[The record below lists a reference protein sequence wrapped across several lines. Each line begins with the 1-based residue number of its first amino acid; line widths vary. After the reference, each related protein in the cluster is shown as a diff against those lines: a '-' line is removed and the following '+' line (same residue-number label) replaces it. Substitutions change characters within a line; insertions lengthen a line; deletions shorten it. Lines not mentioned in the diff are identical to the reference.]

1 MKTKSKKV
9 LTLLLALVMVLS
21 SVPITALAT
30 DNEEQTILETNIE
43 NVKFDYQKDEAFQ
56 ASATVV
62 AADRDK
68 YEIEYECWQEFEGND
83 PVAAWYS
90 DGASHGS
97 LPALTSFE
105 SNKKYVYSIMLKPK
119 DGYTFSIYVTM
130 EVNGKRVSTTLSSNH
145 LYAPGVKTLETLK
158 QITAADIENVKFDY
172 EHGNTPEASATVPIT
187 DQDKYNVSYEC
198 WAKMENIDEYTSVP
212 TQYWYSDDSWYQE
225 DDVRLNTF
233 DKDGK
238 YDYTIRLKAKKGYC
252 FSDSITADN
261 ITLNG
266 KSLPEGSYVLVLDE
280 GETCIISYGRYIRTL
295 RSVETVNLNGISTYF
310 FANESPSFGGYS
322 ASAFY
327 DTNYQSWEEK
337 DNRSVGISSNE
348 SENAKYN
355 QLITGFEYGKTYIY
369 GVSFKIED
377 LGFEEGYRFN
387 NNTKLYINNEEITL
401 APDQVEV
408 ASDGMSIHFKDVLTM
423 TPQPENPT
431 PPQPTEPPQP
441 TVPEVPATTQPTV
454 PTPTQPTQA
463 TTTQTATKITK
474 PKKAKIK
481 KVKGYKKALEVSYAK
496 VSGASGYQIQVATDK
511 KFKKNKKTV
520 TAKKSKTKVKIGKLK
535 KKKKYYVRV
544 RAYKTAS
551 GKKVYGAWSK
561 VKTVKTK

>member
-9 LTLLLALVMVLS
+9 LTLLLALVMVVS

-62 AADRDK
+62 DADRDK

-105 SNKKYVYSIMLKPK
+105 NNKKYVYSIMLKPK
-119 DGYTFSIYVTM
+119 QGYTFSIYVTM

-158 QITAADIENVKFDY
+158 KKDDGFIADM
-172 EHGNTPEASATVPIT
+172 ATLQGEI
-187 DQDKYNVSYEC
+187 
-198 WAKMENIDEYTSVP
+198 
-212 TQYWYSDDSWYQE
+212 
-225 DDVRLNTF
+225 DVRLNTF

-252 FSDSITADN
+252 FSDSITTDN

-280 GETCIISYGRYIRTL
+280 GETCIISYGRYMRTL
-295 RSVETVNLNGISTYF
+295 RSVETVYLNGISTYF

-327 DTNYQSWEEK
+327 DINYQNWEEK

-355 QLITGFEYGKTYIY
+355 QLITGFEYSKTYIY

-377 LGFEEGYRFN
+377 LGFEEGYRFD

-401 APDQVEV
+401 TPDQVEV

-431 PPQPTEPPQP
+431 PPQPENPTPPQP
-441 TVPEVPATTQPTV
+441 TVPEVPATTQPTA
-454 PTPTQPTQA
+454 PTQPTQA
-463 TTTQTATKITK
+463 TTQTATKITK
-474 PKKAKIK
+474 PKKTKIK

-520 TAKKSKTKVKIGKLK
+520 TAKKSKTKVKITKLK

-544 RAYKTAS
+544 RAYKSVS